1 MKYVPG
7 RLHAKHE
14 VWCEKHQIK
23 SSNNREVI
31 NLVEA
36 AEEEVEAGRINGV
49 KLFFLTNNYVA

>member
-7 RLHAKHE
+7 RLHDRHE

-31 NLVEA
+31 NLVEVV
-36 AEEEVEAGRINGV
+36 EEEVEAGRMEGAE
-49 KLFFLTNNYVA
+49 LFFIVNNYLY

>member
-7 RLHAKHE
+7 RLHDRHE

-31 NLVEA
+31 NLVEVV
-36 AEEEVEAGRINGV
+36 EEEVEAGRINGV
-49 KLFFLTNNYVA
+49 KLFFLTNNSLA